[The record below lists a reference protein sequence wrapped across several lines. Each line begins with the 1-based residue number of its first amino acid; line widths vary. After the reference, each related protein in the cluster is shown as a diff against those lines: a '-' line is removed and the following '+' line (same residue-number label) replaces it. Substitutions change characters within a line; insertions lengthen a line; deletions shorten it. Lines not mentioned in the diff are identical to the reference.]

1 MDTHSKFKIP
11 SFKIEFMFDSLPHTF
26 KKHKLNADVRT
37 LLLLRKTMEK
47 GLVKTMGDLFVVLK
61 GIITNDPKDFGPY
74 TTAFYEY
81 FLEIEIKKGEKLEN
95 AVARSEAFQK
105 WKKERYGEDDENVE
119 MPDINELI
127 DRYLDEVHVTTFDIK
142 KMLSGK
148 DILNKDDPDR
158 VDDTE
163 QEPNE
168 GPRDITEGADYTDI
182 PLEELLER
190 MRKVA
195 EQQKRRH
202 EGGDHWIGQ
211 YGRSPY
217 GQNGAAQGGIRTGG
231 SGGGKMARRVIGDPQ
246 FYPVDTKAILKD
258 DNIDAALASLRGI
271 EDETAEVLLD
281 IPKTIKEGLKQG
293 GIFLP
298 YEKEKITQKVQVIL
312 MIDNGGYSMH
322 PYIKSVRKLFSK
334 MKTRFAH
341 DLKVY
346 YFHNTLADAI
356 LGLSIKDKHNDI
368 SESVLT
374 INTIKS
380 DSEIKTSEEDIL
392 LKLEKANDQ
401 EMRKCASINYYDPI
415 YLKNSSGLYLNVYLD
430 KKHMRMIKY
439 ITMELDIIFAYYN
452 DDKDLKQ
459 PKRISQIVNE
469 KDN

>member
-1 MDTHSKFKIP
+1 
-11 SFKIEFMFDSLPHTF
+11 MFDSLPHYF
-26 KKHKLNADVRT
+26 RKQKLSADVRT
-37 LLLLRKTMEK
+37 LLLLRKAMDK
-47 GLVKTMGDLFVVLK
+47 GLVKTMGDLYVALK
-61 GIITNDPKDFGPY
+61 GLVTNDPKDFGPF

-81 FLEIEIKKGEKLEN
+81 FLSIEIKKGEKLEN
-95 AVARSEAFQK
+95 AVARSDAFKK
-105 WKKERYGEDDENVE
+105 WKKERYGEDDDNPE
-119 MPDINELI
+119 MPDINELV
-127 DRYLDEVHVTTFDIK
+127 DRFLDEVHLTTFDIK

-158 VDDTE
+158 ADDTE
-163 QEPNE
+163 QDIKE
-168 GPRDITEGADYTDI
+168 GERKVTEGADYTDI

-217 GQNGAAQGGIRTGG
+217 GQNGAAAGGIRTGG

-246 FYPVDTKAILKD
+246 FYPVDTNAILRD
-258 DNIDAALASLRGI
+258 DNIDAALASLKGI
-271 EDETAEVLLD
+271 EDETAEVILD

-298 YEKEKITQKVQVIL
+298 YEKEKIQQKVQVIL

-346 YFHNTLADAI
+346 YFHNTIYGGAYSDIRRRKFVPIEKILSNDKNYSVFVIGDADM
-356 LGLSIKDKHNDI
+356 GPYELSDTSMRNWDSLKKRFKRMAWLNPLPGRYWAMSTTVNWLKQVIQMYP
-368 SESVLT
+368 LT
-374 INTIKS
+374 PDGI
-380 DSEIKTSEEDIL
+380 
-392 LKLEKANDQ
+392 EKAVS
-401 EMRKCASINYYDPI
+401 EMNRKRRYS
-415 YLKNSSGLYLNVYLD
+415 
-430 KKHMRMIKY
+430 
-439 ITMELDIIFAYYN
+439 
-452 DDKDLKQ
+452 
-459 PKRISQIVNE
+459 KR
-469 KDN
+469 